1 MENNI
6 SKEKIYFVADGVKLC
21 GNLFKPANFDESKT
35 YPAII
40 TQGSAFS
47 IKEQMSGTYAQRMA
61 EKGFIGLAFDYRNY
75 GESEGEPRQYE
86 NPDIK
91 RNDLEAAV
99 TYLSS
104 LPFVNSVSAL
114 GVCASGG
121 NVAHLAATD
130 KRLTAVAFAAGMVG
144 GPTELAAERN
154 TSEEEA
160 KAIMKV
166 IQDSKKHY
174 EETGE
179 AQRMTAYSSSDP
191 TAFYHGEVDYYENP
205 NRGNVKEFL
214 NEYALISLE
223 PLLTFDPMSKAKDIT
238 VPSIILHSDNCIAA
252 EASKKFYSQLKGEK
266 ELVWGDEPHFNYY
279 DKPELIDEV
288 TSKVAAFIKQQLN

>member
-1 MENNI
+1 MENTI
-6 SKEKIYFVADGVKLC
+6 SKEKIYFEAEGVTLC
-21 GNLFKPANFDESKT
+21 GNLYKPTHFNSSKQ

-47 IKEQMSGTYAQRMA
+47 IKEQMSGTYAKKMA
-61 EKGFIGLAFDYRNY
+61 EKGFIGLAFDYRTY

-99 TYLSS
+99 TYLLS

-114 GVCASGG
+114 GICASGG

-130 KRLTAVAFAAGMVG
+130 KRLSSVAFAAGMVG
-144 GPTELAAERN
+144 GPTELAAERK
-154 TSEEEA
+154 TTEEEA
-160 KAIMKV
+160 AALMKV
-166 IQDSKKHY
+166 IQDAKQHY

-179 AQRMTAYSSSDP
+179 AQRMTAYSSTDP

-223 PLLTFDPMSKAKDIT
+223 PLLTFDPMSKAKDIQ
-238 VPSIILHSDNCIAA
+238 VPAIIFHSDNCIAA
-252 EASKKFYSQLKGEK
+252 NASKKFFDNLNGDK
-266 ELVWGDEPHFNYY
+266 ELVWGTETHFNYY
-279 DKPELIDEV
+279 DKPELIEEV
-288 TSKVAAFIKQQLN
+288 TTKAAKFIKQHLG